1 MSSRGW
7 HRTGI
12 VGVSDHC
19 GWAVLMTVAADGSVI
34 DRRRIELVDE
44 GLPMLPYHHDAQLL
58 AIDEAVALIARVRQS
73 AEARAVAGLEA
84 LARELPAKIAGIS
97 MRVCPPIPDS
107 VEERL
112 SSYRAQNVADT
123 VMYRDALAL
132 AARERGWG
140 VHWYDARR
148 VHSDAARALGRPT
161 IDDLLVKTRAAL
173 GPPWHK
179 DHRMAMAAAIAAA
192 ASTSGRAPA
201 RKPRV

>member
-1 MSSRGW
+1 MSSSR
-7 HRTGI
+7 RTAI

-19 GWAVLMTVAADGSVI
+19 GWAVLMTVAADGSVL

-44 GLPMLPYHHDAQLL
+44 GLPMLPYHHDAQRLP
-58 AIDEAVALIARVRQS
+58 IHEALALIARVRES
-73 AEARAVAGLEA
+73 AEARARVGLEA
-84 LARELPAKIAGIS
+84 LAKEVPAKIAAIS
-97 MRVCPPIPDS
+97 MRVCPAIPDS

-132 AARERGWG
+132 AARARGWS

-148 VHSDAARALGRPT
+148 VHADAARALGRPS

-173 GPPWHK
+173 GSPWQK

-192 ASTSGRAPA
+192 GKR
-201 RKPRV
+201 